1 MCAKIGHFKGV
12 LCHLYGALALRFKM
26 VLIFDKTPLKWPIW
40 NPNSPFQKLGPNVFQ
55 IYIYLFFFFRF
66 FFFFLQS
73 FHFKIEIFQ
82 QRVLFNN
89 SFIILL
95 ASYYS
100 LFICSSGL
108 RRSIFLDE
116 VGFRIAPKKGRS
128 PTNLLKN
135 KRVNH
140 LKKSSVLYVFCVFC

>member
-1 MCAKIGHFKGV
+1 MSFIRSFGTSFQNGINFWQNP
-12 LCHLYGALALRFKM
+12 FKM
-26 VLIFDKTPLKWPIW
+26 ADFKPKIAIPKILTKCVS
-40 NPNSPFQKLGPNVFQ
+40 N
-55 IYIYLFFFFRF
+55 IYIFIFFLI
-66 FFFFLQS
+66 FFFLQS

-108 RRSIFLDE
+108 HWSIFLDE

-128 PTNLLKN
+128 PTNLLEN
-135 KRVNH
+135 KRINH